1 MGKGMRAMAQPSSLE
16 NFGYK
21 QELKRSLSFWD
32 LIIYGLIFMVP
43 IAPFGIY
50 GDVVTTSK
58 GMVSLA
64 YLIGMVGMIFTALSY
79 ARMSEAFP
87 IAGSVYAYAGKG
99 INQYVGFVAGWAI
112 LLDYILIPALL
123 YVVSAQALTGMVPGI
138 PSWVWLV
145 LFIVINTLINYF
157 GIEFTA
163 KANNIILVFE
173 LIVLVIFIVVGVIA
187 IANHVNGAQF
197 SFKPL
202 YDPKYF
208 SMHVVMSAVSIAV
221 LSFLGFDAISTLSEE
236 TKGGAKTV
244 GRATIYSLLIVGVLF
259 MVQTWIAALIFPNFT
274 NFKDV
279 GNAFYQVASI
289 AGGGWLGSLTAI
301 ATAISWGIANALV
314 AQAAISRVLYSMA
327 RDHKLPKFFAK
338 VHPKYQTPYVST
350 LFVAVISIV
359 VGIAFVSQVGILSS
373 FVNFGALTAFLF
385 LHVSVFVHYVVKN
398 KSTDYWNHLIFPL
411 IGFVVVVYVWISLA
425 PQAKVL
431 GLSWLSVGVIIAIVF
446 ALQKKETS
454 INLDV

>member
-1 MGKGMRAMAQPSSLE
+1 MAQPSSLE

-58 GMVSLA
+58 GMVALA

-79 ARMSEAFP
+79 ARMSDAFP

-99 INQYVGFVAGWAI
+99 INQYIGFVAGWAI
-112 LLDYILIPALL
+112 LLDYILIPSLL
-123 YVVSAQALTGMVPGI
+123 YVVSAQALSGMVPGI

-145 LFIVINTLINYF
+145 FFILINTLINYF

-163 KANNIILVFE
+163 KANTIILVFE
-173 LIVLVIFIVVGVIA
+173 LIVLAIFIVVGLIA
-187 IANHVNGAQF
+187 IGHHVNGAHF

-202 YDPKYF
+202 YDPNYF
-208 SMHVVMSAVSIAV
+208 SLHLVMSAVSIAV

-236 TKGGAKTV
+236 SKGGNKTV

-314 AQAAISRVLYSMA
+314 AQAAISRILYSMA
-327 RDHKLPKFFAK
+327 RDRKLPRVFAK

-350 LFVAVISIV
+350 LFVAAISIV
-359 VGIAFVSQVGILSS
+359 VGIAFVSQIGILSS

-385 LHVSVFVHYVVKN
+385 LHVSVYIHYVVKN
-398 KSTDYWNHLIFPL
+398 KSTDYWNHLILPL
-411 IGFVVVVYVWISLA
+411 IGFLIVGYVWISLA

-431 GLSWLSVGVIIAIVF
+431 GLSWLAVGVIIAIVF
-446 ALQKKETS
+446 ALQKKDTS